1 MFGNGGKKGAEVW
14 ESRVLISLMGA
25 CAVGKSQLIQSYISR
40 KRFCRAYKPTL
51 GVGFNTKVMVLDG
64 HAIQQKIFDFSGTC
78 IMDPNFY
85 YQFLRYGNI
94 PAGLILVY
102 DITNQ
107 TSFLDVTG
115 WYIQLK
121 SRSSTEIPAV
131 LVGMKADKEGS
142 RKVDGK
148 QVQDFL
154 EQEGILC
161 STEVS
166 VFDRVGC
173 EFVFATITSLISQKY
188 PIQKD
193 KVMSIS
199 TKDCLPADKLK

>member
-1 MFGNGGKKGAEVW
+1 M
-14 ESRVLISLMGA
+14 LISLMGA

-40 KRFCRAYKPTL
+40 KRFRRTYRPTL

-64 HAIQQKIFDFSGTC
+64 HAILQKIFDFSGTC
-78 IMDPNFY
+78 IKDPNFH

-107 TSFLDVTG
+107 ASFQDVTG
-115 WYIQLK
+115 WYVQLK
-121 SRSSTEIPAV
+121 SRLSTEIPAV
-131 LVGMKADKEGS
+131 LVGMKADKEES
-142 RKVDGK
+142 RKVDEK
-148 QVQDFL
+148 QVKDFL
-154 EQEGILC
+154 EQEGVVC
-161 STEVS
+161 STELS
-166 VFDRVGC
+166 VFDKVGC
-173 EFVFATITSLISQKY
+173 EFVFATITSLISMKY

-199 TKDCLPADKLK
+199 TRDALPADKLK